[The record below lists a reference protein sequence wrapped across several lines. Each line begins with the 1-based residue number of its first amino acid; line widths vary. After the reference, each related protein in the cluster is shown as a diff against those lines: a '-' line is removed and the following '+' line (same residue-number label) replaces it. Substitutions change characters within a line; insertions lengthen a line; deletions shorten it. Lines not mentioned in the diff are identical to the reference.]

1 MGTHHYS
8 PHNSATRSVIALLIE
23 KVFARFAPRSK
34 CQTRPRFS
42 GGYLRKD
49 TRIFPTNTAARAVF
63 RLTFYS
69 TKSIKSPDTP
79 QKGTKTV
86 RRGEGENSTVETTE
100 ADMIEHRRLQI
111 DARKWLIGKMA
122 PKKYGDKQQIEHAGP
137 DGGPI
142 TLEAL
147 LLARLPKTE

>member
-1 MGTHHYS
+1 MLT
-8 PHNSATRSVIALLIE
+8 E
-23 KVFARFAPRSK
+23 KVSERFARRQICS
-34 CQTRPRFS
+34 TRPRFS
-42 GGYLRKD
+42 GGYWPNN
-49 TRIFPTNTAARAVF
+49 TRIFAINTAARDIQADVLF
-63 RLTFYS
+63 DE
-69 TKSIKSPDTP
+69 IHQIADTP

-86 RRGEGENSTVETTE
+86 RRGEGDNSTVETTE

-147 LLARLPKTE
+147 IMARIKKKE